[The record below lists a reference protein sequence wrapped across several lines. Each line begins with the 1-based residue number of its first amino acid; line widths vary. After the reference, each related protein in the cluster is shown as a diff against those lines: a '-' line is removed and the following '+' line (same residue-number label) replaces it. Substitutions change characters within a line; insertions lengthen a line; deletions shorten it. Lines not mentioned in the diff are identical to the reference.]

1 MQHILNYELNLGFR
15 RQVAVTIETA
25 TTIEPHLAEN
35 IKTWPAKY
43 ERLQLKQKTTSKLKP
58 SLP

>member
-15 RQVAVTIETA
+15 RQVAVTIEIA
-25 TTIEPHLAEN
+25 TTIEPHLAAN